1 MKAGFIGAGSMGS
14 LLTGSFLRSGA
25 LLPSDVTVAT
35 RTLSKAEAL
44 AERYPGLAV
53 ASSNILAAKGQ
64 DLIFLCVKPLDYR
77 AVLDEIVPALE
88 PDQLIVS
95 ITSPVT
101 IAQLEALVPCKV
113 AKIIPS
119 VVNEAGLG
127 ASLFMF
133 GTRLSASDRD
143 MLVRLFSAISR
154 PVEIP
159 EREVRVAS
167 DLTSCGPAFMA
178 CLLEQFI
185 DAAVKT
191 TGIDR
196 QLAGTLACEMLAG
209 TARML
214 QDGICSPEALQKRVS
229 VPGGITAAALEE
241 LRRATDGAF
250 LRVLQTT
257 HEKFAE
263 DLLKVERSLGL

>member
-25 LLPSDVTVAT
+25 LSPSDVTVAT

-44 AERYPGLAV
+44 AERFPGIAV
-53 ASSNILAAKGQ
+53 APNNILAAQ
-64 DLIFLCVKPLDYR
+64 DQELIFLCVKPLDYR
-77 AVLDEIVPALE
+77 AVLDDIRPALE
-88 PDQLIVS
+88 PNQILIS

-101 IAQLEALVPCKV
+101 IAQLEAFVPCKV

-133 GTRLSASDRD
+133 GSRLDASDRD
-143 MLVRLFSAISR
+143 LLLQLFSAISR

-159 EREVRVAS
+159 EQDIRVAS
-167 DLTSCGPAFMA
+167 DLSSCGPAFMA
-178 CLLEQFI
+178 FLLEQFI
-185 DAAVKT
+185 DAAAKT
-191 TGIDR
+191 AGIDR
-196 QLAGTLACEMLAG
+196 QLATTLACEMLAG
-209 TARML
+209 TAKIL
-214 QDGICSPEALQKRVS
+214 QEGGSSPEALQKRVS

-241 LRRATDGAF
+241 LRQATDGAF

-263 DLLKVERSLGL
+263 DLLKVELSLRP

>member
-14 LLTGSFLRSGA
+14 LLTGSFLRAGA
-25 LLPSDVTVAT
+25 FSPSDLTVAT
-35 RTLSKAEAL
+35 RTRSKAEAL
-44 AERYPGLAV
+44 AERYPGLVV
-53 ASSNILAAKGQ
+53 APANILAAQ
-64 DLIFLCVKPLDYR
+64 DQELIFLCVKPLDYR
-77 AVLDEIVPALE
+77 SVLDDIRPALRPE
-88 PDQLIVS
+88 QTIIS

-101 IAQLEALVPCKV
+101 IAQLEAIVPCKV
-113 AKIIPS
+113 AKVIPS
-119 VVNEAGLG
+119 IVNEACLG

-133 GTRLSASDRD
+133 GSRLAAADREAL
-143 MLVRLFSAISR
+143 MRLFSAISR

-159 EREVRVAS
+159 EQEVRAAS
-167 DLTSCGPAFMA
+167 DLSSCGPAFMA

-185 DAAVKT
+185 DAAAS
-191 TGIDR
+191 TGMDR
-196 QLAGTLACEMLAG
+196 QLATTLACEMLFG
-209 TARML
+209 TAHIL
-214 QDGICSPEALQKRVS
+214 QSGFCSPEQLQKRVS

-263 DLLKVERSLGL
+263 DLRKVERSLRP